1 LKMTFGSGQKASCWS
16 CLMDNRKR
24 IELAISVLLPWQI
37 DFRLRSHP
45 SVNWPLMTVAATRWR
60 TH

>member
-1 LKMTFGSGQKASCWS
+1 
-16 CLMDNRKR
+16 MDNRKR
-24 IELAISVLLPWQI
+24 IELAILVLLPWQI

-45 SVNWPLMTVAATRWR
+45 SVNWPPMTAAAARWR